1 MLYGFL
7 LLFSLQIVRAQQPQR
22 NFVLRTMDW
31 GYKIIEGDSA
41 NPRKVIIAPVPIL
54 AYKPETRWILGVS
67 VTAIFRTHK
76 DSITRPSYVRTNVS
90 YSQENQLAVI
100 PALEYFSKGNKVNIR
115 GKYTYTD
122 FGENYYG
129 IGRDAPASNK
139 ELYTF
144 AMHKA
149 NLKVAYQFFP
159 KLYAGLQYNFEKM
172 YNISADTTGVL
183 NAAKPLGYNGYYA
196 SGAGFTLYYDNR
208 DNVYFPYTGNFVEV
222 SNVFYEKS
230 LGSQYNFV
238 NVTLDA
244 RKYLQLWKAN
254 ILALQGYVNLNDG
267 NIPFRMQGVLG
278 SDMFMRGYYNG
289 RFRDKHAMA
298 FQAEFRKTI
307 WGPVGMV
314 FFAGGGTVANN
325 KWDLLN
331 GIKPN
336 YGLGLRIKM
345 IPKERVN
352 ISIDYGFGSQGN
364 NALYIGMHE
373 AF

>member
-1 MLYGFL
+1 MLCGFL
-7 LLFSLQIVRAQQPQR
+7 LLFSLHIKAQPPQR
-22 NFVLRTMDW
+22 NFALRTMDW
-31 GYKIIEGDSA
+31 GYRLIEGDSA
-41 NPRKVIIAPVPIL
+41 HPRKVIIAPVPIL
-54 AYKPETRWILGVS
+54 AYKPETRWIFGLS

-76 DSITRPSYVRTNVS
+76 DSITRPSYIRTNVS
-90 YSQENQLAVI
+90 YSQEHQLAII
-100 PALEYFSKGNKVNIR
+100 PALEYFSKGNKINIR

-129 IGRDAPASNK
+129 IGNETPTSNK

-149 NLKVAYQFFP
+149 NLKLAYQFFP
-159 KLYAGLQYNFEKM
+159 KLYAGVQYNFEKM
-172 YNISADTTGVL
+172 YRVIADSVGIL
-183 NAAKPLGYNGYYA
+183 NTEMPIGYNGYSA
-196 SGAGFTLYYDNR
+196 SGAGFTVYYDNR
-208 DNVYFPYTGNFVEV
+208 DNVYFPYKGSFVEL
-222 SNVFYEKS
+222 SNVFYNKT
-230 LGSQYNFV
+230 LGSEYTFV
-238 NVTLDA
+238 NITLDA

-254 ILALQGYVNLNDG
+254 ILAMQAYINLNDG

-289 RFRDKHAMA
+289 RYRDKHAMA

-314 FFAGGGTVANN
+314 VFAGGGTVANQ
-325 KWDLLN
+325 KGDLAK

-352 ISIDYGFGSQGN
+352 ISIDYGFGTQGTK
-364 NALYIGMHE
+364 ALYVGMHE